1 MFSSVIPVRIK
12 ADDGMSFGDL
22 VCFISND
29 MRRSYRHQRVPINEI
44 QRVSGADCGLVGI
57 SFSFDQFP
65 LESSFGGCESK
76 VLRVYGDKEIGKLA
90 IAISDYYLNE
100 SPLIEYSFNQNCLSE
115 SRVVDISQR
124 IEEIMKQAVQGWDRP
139 LGELSMLHEGE
150 FERLVYEFNNTFS
163 KYPKEAL
170 IHELFEQ
177 QVEKTPDAVAVQYE
191 GKRLTYVELNARANR
206 LAQRLRSLTD
216 EDGHPPLWQDSCRL
230 L

>member
-1 MFSSVIPVRIK
+1 
-12 ADDGMSFGDL
+12 
-22 VCFISND
+22 
-29 MRRSYRHQRVPINEI
+29 
-44 QRVSGADCGLVGI
+44 
-57 SFSFDQFP
+57 
-65 LESSFGGCESK
+65 
-76 VLRVYGDKEIGKLA
+76 
-90 IAISDYYLNE
+90 
-100 SPLIEYSFNQNCLSE
+100 
-115 SRVVDISQR
+115 
-124 IEEIMKQAVQGWDRP
+124 MKQAVQGWDRP

-216 EDGHPPLWQDSCRL
+216 EDGHPPPLAG
-230 L
+230 